1 MSVQS
6 IHSTHEPSRLGIAFL
21 TALALHGAVLG
32 ALTLWRSSEMD
43 NTPGEQEITID
54 LAPAMEEAVSVAP
67 AEMSAVA
74 VPPVEPEP
82 VPLEP
87 ETIEALPP
95 EEAPAEQPKELA
107 ELPEPHEMMEVPP
120 VEAEIATEPEP
131 VVALPPPERVV
142 AKPLQEPLPPRPE
155 PKTEKKPPPPKPV
168 ERKPSPRR
176 IVAQPQQTP
185 SEARQGQA
193 SSSREN
199 TGGAAASADPTVLNR
214 YVASL
219 TAALRN
225 RLRYPDVARSQGID
239 GVATLRFTMDRSGR
253 VIGSTVTRSAGHP
266 ALDQAA
272 IAAASPGSS
281 LPPAPAALPQQQFT
295 ISVPL
300 RFNLR

>member
-21 TALALHGAVLG
+21 TALALHGVVLG

-74 VPPVEPEP
+74 APPPEPEP
-82 VPLEP
+82 VLLQPESVEP
-87 ETIEALPP
+87 VAP
-95 EEAPAEQPKELA
+95 EEVAAEQHEEVA
-107 ELPEPHEMMEVPP
+107 ELPEPQDTMEVPP
-120 VEAEIATEPEP
+120 VEAEMAVEPEP
-131 VVALPPPERVV
+131 VVALPPPDVVV
-142 AKPLQEPLPPRPE
+142 AKPVEQPSPPKPG
-155 PKTEKKPPPPKPV
+155 PKPEKKPPLKPV
-168 ERKPSPRR
+168 ERKPPPRR
-176 IVAQPQQTP
+176 IAAQPPQPP

-199 TGGAAASADPTVLNR
+199 TGGAAASADPTVLNQ

-253 VIGSTVTRSAGHP
+253 IIGSTLVRSAGHP

-272 IAAASPGSS
+272 LAAAGPGSS
-281 LPPAPAALPQQQFT
+281 LPPAPAALPQQLFT

>member
-1 MSVQS
+1 MPAHNIRSPQ
-6 IHSTHEPSRLGIAFL
+6 EPSRLGIAFF

-32 ALTLWRSSEMD
+32 ALTLWRSSKMD
-43 NTPGEQEITID
+43 TAPGEQEITID
-54 LAPAMEEAVSVAP
+54 LAPTMEEAVSVAP
-67 AEMSAVA
+67 AEMAAVA
-74 VPPVEPEP
+74 APPVESEP
-82 VPLEP
+82 LPLEP
-87 ETIEALPP
+87 ETIEPLPP
-95 EEAPAEQPKELA
+95 EEVTEEQPKEVA
-107 ELPEPHEMMEVPP
+107 EFLEPQDVTEVLPVD
-120 VEAEIATEPEP
+120 AETAMEPEP
-131 VVALPPPERVV
+131 VVALPPPEVVV
-142 AKPLQEPLPPRPE
+142 AKPVEQPSPPKPQPRR
-155 PKTEKKPPPPKPV
+155 EKKPPPKPV
-168 ERKPSPRR
+168 ERKPPPRR
-176 IVAQPQQTP
+176 TIAQQPP

-219 TAALRN
+219 AAALRN
-225 RLRYPDVARSQGID
+225 RLRYPDVARSQGVG

-253 VIGSTVTRSAGHP
+253 IVSSTLVQSAGHP

-272 IAAASPGSS
+272 RAAASPGSS

>member
-1 MSVQS
+1 MSAQS
-6 IHSTHEPSRLGIAFL
+6 IHSTHEPSRLGIALL

-32 ALTLWRSSEMD
+32 ALTLWRSSED
-43 NTPGEQEITID
+43 STPGEQEITID
-54 LAPAMEEAVSVAP
+54 LAPALEEAVSVAP

-74 VPPVEPEP
+74 APPVEPEP
-82 VPLEP
+82 VPLQPESVEP
-87 ETIEALPP
+87 LPP
-95 EEAPAEQPKELA
+95 QEMAEF
-107 ELPEPHEMMEVPP
+107 PEPQDETEVLP
-120 VEAEIATEPEP
+120 VEAAMAVEPEP
-131 VVALPPPERVV
+131 IVALPPPETVV
-142 AKPLQEPLPPRPE
+142 AKPVEPLPPKPE
-155 PKTEKKPPPPKPV
+155 PKPEKKPPPPKPV
-168 ERKPSPRR
+168 ERKPLPRR
-176 IVAQPQQTP
+176 TVAQLQQPP

-193 SSSREN
+193 SSSRKN

-253 VIGSTVTRSAGHP
+253 IISSTVTRSAGHL

-272 IAAASPGSS
+272 MAAASPGSS

-295 ISVPL
+295 ISIPL

>member
-1 MSVQS
+1 MSAQS
-6 IHSTHEPSRLGIAFL
+6 IRSTQEPSRLGIAFL

-32 ALTLWRSSEMD
+32 ALTLWRSSKMD
-43 NTPGEQEITID
+43 NAPGEQEITID
-54 LAPAMEEAVSVAP
+54 LAPAIEEAVSVAP
-67 AEMSAVA
+67 AEISAVA
-74 VPPVEPEP
+74 AAPVEPEP
-82 VPLEP
+82 VLLAP
-87 ETIEALPP
+87 ESVGPVVPEEVTAEQREEVTALPEPQDTQEVPSVEAEMAVKPKSVVALPTP
-95 EEAPAEQPKELA
+95 EVVIAKPAEQPRPPK
-107 ELPEPHEMMEVPP
+107 PEQPK
-120 VEAEIATEPEP
+120 PEKT
-131 VVALPPPERVV
+131 PPP
-142 AKPLQEPLPPRPE
+142 L
-155 PKTEKKPPPPKPV
+155 KPV
-168 ERKPSPRR
+168 ERKSSPRQT
-176 IVAQPQQTP
+176 VSQQPP

-199 TGGAAASADPTVLNR
+199 MGGAAASADPTVLNR

-219 TAALRN
+219 AAALRN
-225 RLRYPDVARSQGID
+225 RLRYPDVARSQGVG

-253 VIGSTVTRSAGHP
+253 IISSTLVQSAGHP

>member
-6 IHSTHEPSRLGIAFL
+6 IEPLQEPRRLGIAFVA
-21 TALALHGAVLG
+21 ALAMHGAILG
-32 ALTLWRSSEMD
+32 ALTLWRSSETD
-43 NTPGEQEITID
+43 KSPGEQEITID

-67 AEMSAVA
+67 AEVAAVA
-74 VPPVEPEP
+74 APPPEPEP
-82 VPLEP
+82 VPLET
-87 ETIEALPP
+87 ETIESLPP
-95 EEAPAEQPKELA
+95 EEATVEQPEEVA
-107 ELPEPHEMMEVPP
+107 ELPEPQDTTEVPP
-120 VEAEIATEPEP
+120 VDAEVAVEPEP
-131 VVALPPPERVV
+131 VVARPPPETVV
-142 AKPLQEPLPPRPE
+142 AKPVEQPPPPKPE
-155 PKTEKKPPPPKPV
+155 PKPEKKLPPKPV
-168 ERKPSPRR
+168 ERKPPPRR
-176 IVAQPQQTP
+176 TVVQPQQPP

-214 YVASL
+214 YVASI
-219 TAALRN
+219 TAALRS

-239 GVATLRFTMDRSGR
+239 GVATLRFTMDRTGR
-253 VIGSTVTRSAGHP
+253 IISSTVTRSAGHP

>member
-1 MSVQS
+1 MSAQS
-6 IHSTHEPSRLGIAFL
+6 IRSMHEPRRLGVAFF

-32 ALTLWRSSEMD
+32 ALTLWRSSTMD
-43 NTPGEQEITID
+43 NAPGEQEITID

-67 AEMSAVA
+67 AEMAA
-74 VPPVEPEP
+74 IAAPPIEPEQ

-87 ETIEALPP
+87 ETIEPLPREEMTPEQP
-95 EEAPAEQPKELA
+95 EEVTEVL
-107 ELPEPHEMMEVPP
+107 EPQDMTEVPP
-120 VEAEIATEPEP
+120 VEADMAVEPEP
-131 VVALPPPERVV
+131 IAALPPPEIVI
-142 AKPLQEPLPPRPE
+142 AKPVEQPPAPRPE
-155 PKTEKKPPPPKPV
+155 PKPEKKPLPPKIV
-168 ERKPSPRR
+168 ERNPSPRR
-176 IVAQPQQTP
+176 AIAQPP

-219 TAALRN
+219 AAALRN
-225 RLRYPDVARSQGID
+225 RLRYPDVARSQGVG

-253 VIGSTVTRSAGHP
+253 IISSTLVQGAGHP

-272 IAAASPGSS
+272 IAAARPGSS
-281 LPPAPAALPQQQFT
+281 LPPAPGELPQQQFS

>member
-1 MSVQS
+1 MSARS
-6 IHSTHEPSRLGIAFL
+6 IRSTQEQSRLGTAFL

-32 ALTLWRSSEMD
+32 AMTLWPSSKMD
-43 NTPGEQEITID
+43 TTPGEQEITID

-67 AEMSAVA
+67 AEMPAVA
-74 VPPVEPEP
+74 APPGESEP

-87 ETIEALPP
+87 ESIATLPP
-95 EEAPAEQPKELA
+95 EEVTAEQPEEAA
-107 ELPEPHEMMEVPP
+107 ELLEPQDTTEVPA
-120 VEAEIATEPEP
+120 VDAEMAMEPES
-131 VVALPPPERVV
+131 VVALPPPEMIV
-142 AKPLQEPLPPRPE
+142 AKPVEQPPSPKPQPRPE
-155 PKTEKKPPPPKPV
+155 KKQQLKPV
-168 ERKPSPRR
+168 ERKPPPRR
-176 IVAQPQQTP
+176 TVAQPP
-185 SEARQGQA
+185 SEAHQGQV

-219 TAALRN
+219 AAALRN
-225 RLRYPDVARSQGID
+225 RLRYPDVARSQGVG

-253 VIGSTVTRSAGHP
+253 IVSSTLVQSAGHP

-272 IAAASPGSS
+272 RAAASPGSS